1 MKTMTKRRTK
11 LDGKTWLRYSISVWD
26 DLEKSPEERAL
37 RHPAMFPVALVE
49 RLLDCY
55 MWEDGVVLDPFLGS
69 GSTLIAA
76 RNKGYSGVGFEI
88 VRDFVKLA
96 LQRITAPL
104 PLEGDK
110 VAVQLVLPGEQV
122 NLNQSRQA
130 IAIIYDDARNMET
143 YLPPASICTL
153 ITSPPYW
160 VIHRRARTADYK
172 KPRPYSEMASD
183 LGNIDRYEDFL
194 AELRKIFASAYQLLK
209 PSAYCI
215 VNVMDLR
222 YGASFIPYHVDI
234 ITQLTQ
240 IGFSL
245 EDIIIWNRVKEY
257 NNLRPLGYP
266 HKFIVNKVHEYLLIF
281 RKPSEDVR

>member
-1 MKTMTKRRTK
+1 
-11 LDGKTWLRYSISVWD
+11 
-26 DLEKSPEERAL
+26 L

-76 RNKGYSGVGFEI
+76 RNKGYSGIGFEI

-143 YLPPASICTL
+143 YLSPASISTL

-172 KPRPYSEMASD
+172 KPRPYSEMPSD

>member
-1 MKTMTKRRTK
+1 MKAITKRRTK

-26 DLEKSPEERAL
+26 DIEKSPEERAL
-37 RHPAMFPVALVE
+37 KHPAMFPVALVE

-76 RNKGYSGVGFEI
+76 RKKGYSGVGFEI
-88 VRDFVKLA
+88 VRDFVKLS

-143 YLPPASICTL
+143 YLPKTSISTL

-183 LGNIDRYEDFL
+183 LGNIERYEDFL
-194 AELRKIFASAYQLLK
+194 AELKKIFVSAYRLLK

>member
-26 DLEKSPEERAL
+26 DIEKSPEERAL

>member
-1 MKTMTKRRTK
+1 MKAITKRRTK

-26 DLEKSPEERAL
+26 DIEKSPEERAL
-37 RHPAMFPVALVE
+37 KHPAMFPVALVE

-76 RNKGYSGVGFEI
+76 RKKGYSGVGFEI

-96 LQRITAPL
+96 FQRLSAPL
-104 PLEGDK
+104 PLDGDK

-143 YLPPASICTL
+143 YLPKTSISTL

-183 LGNIDRYEDFL
+183 LGNIERYEDFL
-194 AELRKIFASAYQLLK
+194 AELKKIFVSAYRLLK